1 MKDTIRRIIIAMSC
15 IALGISC
22 VCCQKDETSPLVGTA
37 WECLEEPD
45 IIVFSDNHA
54 GIYYCKSA
62 TDGVYDEV
70 YSSFDFSYE
79 VSGKDI
85 NVHVFFSRFDTSYS
99 FVMED
104 DESLTCGVFHWKK
117 IQHKKYQP
125 NQ

>member
-1 MKDTIRRIIIAMSC
+1 MVKRLLIAILGAIICLS
-15 IALGISC
+15 LFG
-22 VCCQKDETSPLVGTA
+22 CQKEENSPLVGTS
-37 WECLEEPD
+37 WECLEEPE

-85 NVHVFFSRFDTSYS
+85 NVHVFFSRFDTTYD

>member
-22 VCCQKDETSPLVGTA
+22 VCCQKDETSPLAGTA
-37 WECLEEPD
+37 WECLEEPW
-45 IIVFSDNHA
+45 IIVFSGNHS
-54 GIYYCKSA
+54 GIYYAKSA

-85 NVHVFFSRFDTSYS
+85 NVHVFFSRFDTTYD

>member
-1 MKDTIRRIIIAMSC
+1 MNTIKRFLSIF
-15 IALGISC
+15 LTISILLFSS
-22 VCCQKDETSPLVGTA
+22 CQKEDISPLAGTA
-37 WECLEEPD
+37 WECMEDPE
-45 IIVFSDNHA
+45 IIVFSDNHS
-54 GIYYCKSA
+54 GIYYVKSA

-70 YSSFDFSYE
+70 YSSFDFTYE

-85 NVHVFFSRFDTSYS
+85 NVHVLFSKFDTTYT

-117 IQHKKYQP
+117 IQHKKHQP

>member
-1 MKDTIRRIIIAMSC
+1 MSC

-22 VCCQKDETSPLVGTA
+22 VCCQKDETSPLAGTA
-37 WECLEEPD
+37 WECLEEPW
-45 IIVFSDNHA
+45 IIVFSGNHS
-54 GIYYCKSA
+54 GIYYAKSA

-85 NVHVFFSRFDTSYS
+85 NVHVFFSRFDTTYD

>member
-1 MKDTIRRIIIAMSC
+1 MHTIKRIFPFFLA
-15 IALGISC
+15 ISILLLSS
-22 VCCQKDETSPLVGTA
+22 CQKEDVSPLVGTA
-37 WECLEEPD
+37 WECLEDPI
-45 IIVFSDNHA
+45 IIVFSGNRS
-54 GIYYCKSA
+54 GIFYAKSA

-85 NVHVFFSRFDTSYS
+85 NVHVFFSRFDTTYD

>member
-1 MKDTIRRIIIAMSC
+1 MNTIKRILPILLAINILLFS
-15 IALGISC
+15 S
-22 VCCQKDETSPLVGTA
+22 CQKENISPLTGTA
-37 WECLEEPD
+37 WECLEDPE
-45 IIVFSDNHA
+45 IIVFSDNHS
-54 GIYYCKSA
+54 GIYYVKSA

-70 YSSFDFSYE
+70 YSSFDFTYE

-85 NVHVFFSRFDTSYS
+85 NVHVFFSRFDTTYP

>member
-1 MKDTIRRIIIAMSC
+1 MNTIKRIFPFFLA
-15 IALGISC
+15 ISILLLSS
-22 VCCQKDETSPLVGTA
+22 CQKEDVSPLAGTA
-37 WECLEEPD
+37 WECLEEPW
-45 IIVFSDNHA
+45 IIVFSGNHS

-85 NVHVFFSRFDTSYS
+85 NVHVFFSRFDTTYD